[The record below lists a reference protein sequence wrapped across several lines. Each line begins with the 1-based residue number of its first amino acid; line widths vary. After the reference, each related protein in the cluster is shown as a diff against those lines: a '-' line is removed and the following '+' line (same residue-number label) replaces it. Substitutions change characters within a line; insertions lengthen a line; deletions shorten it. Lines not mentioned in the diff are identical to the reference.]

1 MSSTAIHAQSADPG
15 KDYTSALA
23 RETAIRRELDAPIT
37 PGRVPDLLRRL
48 RATVDVYEKLSRSHP
63 TSGYSDNALW
73 QGAVLA
79 ADAFWQFGEPADRLT
94 ARKLLQSLGA
104 RFPSSTLV
112 EKVPSLMTRLEHATV
127 SIPDAPRVTKPVST
141 TTAPR
146 PPAGPTT
153 LTEIRREIL
162 PDAVRVTLAL
172 EQETPFFSERL
183 ENPSRLFIDLQNT
196 RSVYALKDA
205 RLAFDED
212 IVRQIRVGRQEG
224 SRTRVVLDLES
235 AGRSSIYPVYNPYRL
250 VIDFERP
257 GSNEPDASLHSTAT
271 KESSAARRDARRQPV
286 TRQRHLGAAR
296 CTEERTRA
304 HPAPPSANARGGF
317 SLSRQLGLGVA
328 RIVIDPGHGGH
339 DPGARAQGLTEAELV
354 LDVALKLEQLLRT
367 QPGVEVILTRRTST
381 FVALEERTKIANQ
394 AGADLFLSIHANA
407 SDNMSARG
415 IETYFLNFA
424 PNAEAETIAAR
435 ENAGS
440 KQTMRNLPDIVR
452 AIALNNKID
461 ESRDFARLVQARL
474 HDGLR
479 KANKQAKNLGVKQAP
494 FQVLIGAAMPS
505 ILAEISFI
513 TNRQEGSLL
522 KTDKYRM
529 EIAKALSKGVLAYQ
543 QALKRT
549 PVVASK
555 QMVP

>member
-1 MSSTAIHAQSADPG
+1 MRSFGRAFAAAAVLAAFATAIGAQSADPG

-23 RETAIRRELDAPIT
+23 RETAIRRELDAPIA

-48 RATVDVYEKLSRSHP
+48 RATVDAYEKLSRSHP

-127 SIPDAPRVTKPVST
+127 SIPDSPRVTKPVST

-146 PPAGPTT
+146 TPAGPTT

-257 GSNEPDASLHSTAT
+257 GHEEPDARSTHCR
-271 KESSAARRDARRQPV
+271 EGIECRPRRDA
-286 TRQRHLGAAR
+286 
-296 CTEERTRA
+296 
-304 HPAPPSANARGGF
+304 
-317 SLSRQLGLGVA
+317 
-328 RIVIDPGHGGH
+328 
-339 DPGARAQGLTEAELV
+339 
-354 LDVALKLEQLLRT
+354 
-367 QPGVEVILTRRTST
+367 
-381 FVALEERTKIANQ
+381 
-394 AGADLFLSIHANA
+394 
-407 SDNMSARG
+407 
-415 IETYFLNFA
+415 
-424 PNAEAETIAAR
+424 
-435 ENAGS
+435 
-440 KQTMRNLPDIVR
+440 
-452 AIALNNKID
+452 
-461 ESRDFARLVQARL
+461 
-474 HDGLR
+474 
-479 KANKQAKNLGVKQAP
+479 
-494 FQVLIGAAMPS
+494 
-505 ILAEISFI
+505 
-513 TNRQEGSLL
+513 
-522 KTDKYRM
+522 
-529 EIAKALSKGVLAYQ
+529 
-543 QALKRT
+543 
-549 PVVASK
+549 
-555 QMVP
+555 